1 VFFLLINEFQFDSY
15 RLKRLDETYYEGEKK
30 NVLIDYR
37 CVYWK
42 DLFSRR
48 RFMCLSFVTFCN
60 NRI

>member
-37 CVYWK
+37 CVY
-42 DLFSRR
+42 
-48 RFMCLSFVTFCN
+48 
-60 NRI
+60 